1 MCTWQL
7 QKSITHILSDSR
19 TPGTFEISTT
29 ALVGCQVVQSICR
42 PTEFVDHQLIANCST
57 FLFAPKFIID
67 QFTSITDCISRT
79 TQAISCKSRSLQPT
93 CAITSSTSSIPL
105 ISALSS
111 QLPHRT
117 HISYRFRN
125 TSVDEIC
132 RVENTPNYENKSV
145 AGAATYKASDD
156 EDVVG
161 IAGNQYPGEY
171 IDEKGAF
178 AAVSPE
184 NGNKN

>member
-1 MCTWQL
+1 MYNQ
-7 QKSITHILSDSR
+7 
-19 TPGTFEISTT
+19 FE
-29 ALVGCQVVQSICR
+29 
-42 PTEFVDHQLIANCST
+42 DHQLIANCST

-93 CAITSSTSSIPL
+93 CAITTSTTSIPL